1 MREIIIKRNKLKDD
15 AMRLRE
21 VKFDEK
27 IKNEHSIELNKEQ
40 NKLWKKYEFYDN
52 ILKAYNKSEVKKCD

>member
-1 MREIIIKRNKLKDD
+1 MKSLIVKKNKLRND

-27 IKNEHSIELNKEQ
+27 VGKKYSMKLNKEQ
-40 NKLWKKYEFYDN
+40 DDLWHKYEFYDN
-52 ILKAYNKSEVKKCD
+52 IIKAMSKSEVRK